1 MSKSKSD
8 LSITKRVLL
17 DYVKFK
23 TQNGGQFFASNEYI
37 AKALDLTESTA
48 KTFVNDLIR
57 DEYLYKEIDKKGRRI
72 LSLTGQEYKPLFED
86 MRNLDKKI
94 LREDRDNFERDN
106 KYLNDQLSQETA
118 RNEQLVNER
127 TDLVLSNQELTM
139 RVQKLE
145 KRVTALENLFYKN
158 GVSKE
163 KLETLIQQSA

>member
-1 MSKSKSD
+1 
-8 LSITKRVLL
+8 
-17 DYVKFK
+17 
-23 TQNGGQFFASNEYI
+23 
-37 AKALDLTESTA
+37 
-48 KTFVNDLIR
+48 
-57 DEYLYKEIDKKGRRI
+57 
-72 LSLTGQEYKPLFED
+72 

-94 LREDRDNFERDN
+94 LKEDRDNFERDN

-145 KRVTALENLFYKN
+145 AELATLKHRVSALENIFYSN

-163 KLETLIQQSA
+163 QLDGMIK